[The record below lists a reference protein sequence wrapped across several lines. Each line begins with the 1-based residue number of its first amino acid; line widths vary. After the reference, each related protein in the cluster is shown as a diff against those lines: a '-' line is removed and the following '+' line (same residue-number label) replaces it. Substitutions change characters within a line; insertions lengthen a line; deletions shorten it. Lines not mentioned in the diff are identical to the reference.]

1 MENSAI
7 NILDETGKL
16 KPKSEFLGEMAKL
29 YETYQ
34 QDAMSGFAY
43 LDYLT
48 SEENQIN
55 VESTYR
61 TFNFLSRYFYISEEI
76 TTDTANKFHQFV
88 NFWNEVESIDNTPAD
103 ELIPLQI
110 YINSEGGDLDAAFS
124 IISIMESSKI
134 PVQTH
139 VYGRAWSCAFFIAM
153 CGHKRTAEKYS
164 SFLFH
169 EGSALFGENAHKFIQ
184 FSDFYKV
191 NLEQIRQLTTHHTS
205 ITEADYQLHKSDDWW
220 LTANE
225 ALKYGIID
233 EITTE
238 IITHSGGIIE

>member
-1 MENSAI
+1 MENAI
-7 NILDETGKL
+7 NILDENGKL

-55 VESTYR
+55 IDSTYR
-61 TFNFLSRYFYISEEI
+61 TFNFLSRYFYIAEEL
-76 TTDTANKFHQFV
+76 TTDTANRFHQFV
-88 NFWNEVESIDNTPAD
+88 NFWNEVESIDNTPKD

-110 YINSEGGDLDAAFS
+110 YINSEGGDLDAALS
-124 IISIMESSKI
+124 IISIMQSSKI
-134 PVQTH
+134 PVHTH
-139 VYGRAWSCAFFIAM
+139 VYGRAWSGAFFIAI
-153 CGHKRTAEKYS
+153 CGVKRTAEKYS

-169 EGSALFGENAHKFIQ
+169 EGNALFGENAHKFIQ
-184 FSDFYKV
+184 FSNFYK
-191 NLEQIRQLTTHHTS
+191 NTLEQVRQLTTHHTS
-205 ITEADYQLHKSDDWW
+205 ITEADYQLHKNDDWW
-220 LTANE
+220 LTADD
-225 ALKYGIID
+225 ALKYGVID

-238 IITHSGGIIE
+238 IITHNGGFIE